1 MIDKLQEAL
10 SMFSQY
16 DDQFILNA
24 SVSELEAAGNEVY
37 YAMQKYP
44 YGSTEYNELF
54 DLHRKIIDRKF
65 ELCKNP
71 DPNYR
76 WTDANRWDKD

>member
-1 MIDKLQEAL
+1 
-10 SMFSQY
+10 MFSQY
-16 DDQFILNA
+16 DDYFISNA
-24 SVSELEAAGNEVY
+24 SLSELEVPGNKVY
-37 YAMQKYP
+37 YEMQMYP

-54 DLHRKIIDRKF
+54 ELHIKIVDRKF

-76 WTDANRWDKD
+76 LTDANRWDKD

>member
-1 MIDKLQEAL
+1 
-10 SMFSQY
+10 MFSQY
-16 DDQFILNA
+16 DDYFISNA

-37 YAMQKYP
+37 YEMQKYP
-44 YGSTEYNELF
+44 YGSNEYNELF
-54 DLHRKIIDRKF
+54 DLHRKIVDRKF
-65 ELCKNP
+65 ELCKKP